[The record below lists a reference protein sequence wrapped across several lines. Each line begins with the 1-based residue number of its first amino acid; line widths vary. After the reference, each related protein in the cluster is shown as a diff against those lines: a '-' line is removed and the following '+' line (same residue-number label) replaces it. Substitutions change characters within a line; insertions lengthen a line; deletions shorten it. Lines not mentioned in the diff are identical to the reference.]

1 MPKFLWAEAVSY
13 ASWLR
18 NRLPSH
24 LSQAHEFGCKVYV
37 RIQDVGKLEARAEEA
52 AFVGVDEESK
62 GFRVYWP
69 KRHRVSVER
78 NVSFVPDTVVVADD
92 VPVEGESKVVKDEVN
107 DNNAQHVLPP

>member
-18 NRLPSH
+18 NRLPSRATPDH
-24 LSQAHEFGCKVYV
+24 TPYDLIHSHRPDLSQAHEFGCKVYIH
-37 RIQDVGKLEARAEEA
+37 IQDVGKLEARAEEA

-69 KRHRVSVER
+69 K
-78 NVSFVPDTVVVADD
+78 
-92 VPVEGESKVVKDEVN
+92 
-107 DNNAQHVLPP
+107 